1 MLTSASVQPRACRS
15 HAIIAVALA
24 VVVSSCGGGTTPT
37 TPTTPTAPTA
47 PAAPA
52 AVTGWSLAGQVV
64 ATGSRQAV
72 GGASLTPGW
81 SLSAVTADTLGNYQL
96 GDAVDPPSR
105 PYPLTISAPGFL
117 SHDVWITWQRGPR
130 ADVTLD
136 IIRDSAPF
144 SADFYGQLVRGKYDQ
159 PGAPWPVLR
168 WNTAPSFYVK
178 TVDQNGRPI
187 EPEVLVNVLDALR
200 RSVPAWSGGRMA
212 AAAIETG
219 PEVRSQA
226 RDWINVDIK
235 RDPEEDRTCGTAFV
249 GANPGVITLNNDVC
263 SCGSN
268 KIPGAV
274 TLHEVGHAMG
284 FFHVNDRR
292 SVMYPFV
299 PGDCPAGALSAAE
312 SHHAGIAYSRP
323 RGNTEPDKDP
333 AFGSAAATVSPRLRV
348 H

>member
-1 MLTSASVQPRACRS
+1 MRSYRADGSDLSWCVNIRGLCSPAPARS
-15 HAIIAVALA
+15 NAIIAVALA
-24 VVVSSCGGGTTPT
+24 VVVSSCGGGT

-178 TVDQNGRPI
+178 TVDQNA
-187 EPEVLVNVLDALR
+187 D
-200 RSVPAWSGGRMA
+200 RSNRKYW
-212 AAAIETG
+212 
-219 PEVRSQA
+219 
-226 RDWINVDIK
+226 
-235 RDPEEDRTCGTAFV
+235 
-249 GANPGVITLNNDVC
+249 
-263 SCGSN
+263 
-268 KIPGAV
+268 
-274 TLHEVGHAMG
+274 
-284 FFHVNDRR
+284 
-292 SVMYPFV
+292 
-299 PGDCPAGALSAAE
+299 
-312 SHHAGIAYSRP
+312 
-323 RGNTEPDKDP
+323 
-333 AFGSAAATVSPRLRV
+333 
-348 H
+348 